1 MAEKKTIHS
10 LAKAM
15 ELLEILSN
23 KKRALSLNEL
33 SEITGYPRST
43 IHGLLSTMREY
54 SVIEQNSDGRYT
66 LGIRLFEYGCS
77 VSNGWNIC
85 DIAKPYL
92 QQISQISGES
102 SFLSIIDG
110 SDVLTLSQ
118 EESRSNLRVVSDIGV
133 RLPIHCTSQGKLF
146 LAYSSDTVF
155 KRLLKDNKLIAYT
168 PHTITDIKLLQNEAF
183 RIKQQGYSIE
193 NGEYKI
199 GLRSISA
206 PIFDSSGTIA
216 YAVGAVGMFRRIDTE
231 EFKNAIAIV
240 TEAAANISQLIG
252 YRRNG

>member
-1 MAEKKTIHS
+1 MAEKKIIHS

-15 ELLEILSN
+15 NLLEILSN
-23 KKRALSLNEL
+23 EKRPVSLNEL

-43 IHGLLSTMREY
+43 VHGLLSTMREY
-54 SVIEQNSDGRYT
+54 SVIEQNSDGRYM

-92 QQISQISGES
+92 QQISQLTGES
-102 SFLSIIDG
+102 SFLSIIEDK
-110 SDVLTLSQ
+110 DVLTLSH

-133 RLPIHCTSQGKLF
+133 RLPIYCTSQGKLF
-146 LAYSSDTVF
+146 LAYSSDAVY
-155 KRLLKDNKLIAYT
+155 KRLMKDAKLISYT
-168 PHTITDIKLLQNEAF
+168 PHTITDIKLLQNEIQLI
-183 RIKQQGYSIE
+183 RSRGYSIE

-206 PIFDSSGTIA
+206 PIFDASGKIK
-216 YAVGAVGMFRRIDTE
+216 YALGVVGMFRRIDND
-231 EFKNAIAIV
+231 EFKTAISVV
-240 TEAAANISQLIG
+240 TKAAVNISQLIG
-252 YRRNG
+252 YHRNS